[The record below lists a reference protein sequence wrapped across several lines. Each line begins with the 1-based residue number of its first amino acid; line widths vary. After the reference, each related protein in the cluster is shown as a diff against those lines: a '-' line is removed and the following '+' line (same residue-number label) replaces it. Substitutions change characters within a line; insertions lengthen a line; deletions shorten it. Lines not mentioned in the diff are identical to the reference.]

1 MITDPLSLW
10 KAVNPSPMA
19 AVAQDVMGSGL
30 VQQLDHD
37 ITGGFLPLPLERRK
51 SDTSHLPVTPTA
63 SPNSWK
69 QGRAAQSKQG
79 KGILKKIMIYL
90 KTKGKYWR
98 ADSGL

>member
-10 KAVNPSPMA
+10 KAVNCRLPIA

-37 ITGGFLPLPLERRK
+37 NTGGFLLLPLERRK

-69 QGRAAQSKQG
+69 PGRAVQSKQG
-79 KGILKKIMIYL
+79 KGVKKNS
-90 KTKGKYWR
+90 
-98 ADSGL
+98 D